1 MKTAYFNCFAG
12 AAGDMIA
19 ASMID
24 AGLSADLLRNK
35 LNSLGI
41 EGLIIEITS
50 TSQCGIEAVNFRPI
64 APEQKNHRN
73 IKDITELIEKS
84 NLATDVKNRAIEI
97 FRTLAEAEAKVHNT
111 TPEEVHFHE
120 VGAVDS
126 IVDVLSA
133 CIGFEALGIEKVYCS
148 VISVGSGTVKCDHGI
163 MPVPAPAT
171 IEIVKRFNVPIQSG
185 PGELELLTPTAAAIL
200 TEFASQFGPMPPI
213 QIETVGYGAGTYQSD
228 KFANVLQLFIGESVI
243 SEKETDYVYL
253 IETNIDDATG
263 EMIGFAVDGLLNLS
277 ALDVFTEPIQM
288 KHNRPA
294 VRLSILCKT
303 QDINTMEDF
312 LFSQGLTLGIRKQ
325 LIQRSKLQRE
335 FMTVKTC
342 YGDINV
348 KTGIFKGRQVLA
360 KPEYSDCAAIAKEE
374 NIPLK
379 AVMKEAMSS
388 YRSKTAN
395 NNRQKI

>member
-12 AAGDMIA
+12 AAGDMIT

-24 AGLSADLLRNK
+24 AGLSADLLKNK
-35 LNSLGI
+35 LDSLGV

-50 TSQCGIEAVNFRPI
+50 TLRCSIEAVNFKPI
-64 APEQKNHRN
+64 APEQKKHRN
-73 IKDITELIEKS
+73 IKDITELIENS
-84 NLATDVKNRAIEI
+84 EITTNVKQQAIKI
-97 FRTLAEAEAKVHNT
+97 FQTLAEAEAKVHNT
-111 TPEEVHFHE
+111 TPEKVHFHE

-133 CIGFEALGIEKVYCS
+133 CIGIEALGIEKVYCS
-148 VISVGSGTVKCDHGI
+148 VLSVGSGTVKCDHGI

-171 IEIVKRFNVPIQSG
+171 AEIVKRFNMPIQTG
-185 PGELELLTPTAAAIL
+185 PGEIELLTPTAAAIL
-200 TEFASQFGPMPPI
+200 AEFVSEFGPMPAM
-213 QIETVGYGAGTYQSD
+213 QIEALGYGAGTYQSD
-228 KFANVLQLFIGESVI
+228 KFANVLQLSIGESVI

-263 EMIGFAVDGLLNLS
+263 EMIGFAMDGLLNLS

-342 YGDINV
+342 YGDINI
-348 KTGIFKGRQVLA
+348 KTGIFKNRPVLA
-360 KPEYSDCAAIAKEE
+360 KPEYSECAAIAKEQ

-388 YRSKTAN
+388 YRSKAAN
-395 NNRQKI
+395 NNSHDV